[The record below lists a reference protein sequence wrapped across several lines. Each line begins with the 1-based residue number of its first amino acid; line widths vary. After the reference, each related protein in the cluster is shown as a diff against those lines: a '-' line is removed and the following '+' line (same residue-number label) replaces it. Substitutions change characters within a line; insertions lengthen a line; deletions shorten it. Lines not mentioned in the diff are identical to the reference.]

1 MNKKKSMEKDKMS
14 PLGRDLGK
22 ALMISTAIAAALS
35 LVVAAGTW
43 LAVGLDSHRMMEN
56 ARNALFIPGSLGLFL
71 AVLFF
76 VQRKGQEELKHEQ
89 EWNAIFAR
97 LRPVSVLL
105 LISTGLL
112 IYGVFWD
119 YALFYS

>member
-1 MNKKKSMEKDKMS
+1 MDKNKRS
-14 PLGRDLGK
+14 PLSRDLGK

-43 LAVGLDSHRMMEN
+43 LALGLDSRRIMEN

-89 EWNAIFAR
+89 EWRAIFGR

-105 LISTGLL
+105 LISSGLL
-112 IYGVFWD
+112 LYGVLWD